1 MKRSLWMVLI
11 GILVMSLAVQPVT
24 AQPAWVSEKVWA
36 DTEGGA
42 TAHFLVVLRA
52 QADRPAADGAAF
64 NRDASSAYVNTLMD
78 TAAASQPALTARLDA
93 MGVSYRAYW
102 IVNMLAV
109 EGDRQVVEALAAL
122 PEVAYIEPDRAFRV
136 ALETGEEERPA
147 DAKGTIQPNIS
158 RVGAPDLW
166 ALGVMGTG
174 TVVANADTG
183 IYWEHSLLKSQYR
196 GWDGAAANH
205 NFNWWDAI
213 HQDIDGSSNPCGYE
227 SKVPCDD
234 HGHGTH
240 TTGTSVGLNGYGVA
254 PAARWIGCRN
264 MDSGVGRPSTYI
276 ECLQFFMAPTDLNGQ
291 NPNPA
296 LRPDV
301 ISNSY
306 GCPAAEQC
314 NLQSLTAAVESV
326 RAAGIF
332 MSVSAGNDGPTCDT
346 VNDPPGTDR
355 AVFTVGAV
363 NNSDGIASF
372 SSRGPA
378 GDLMKPQI
386 VAPGVSVVSASKS
399 GETLTTTMSGTSMA
413 APNVA
418 GGVAL
423 LWSAFPSLRG
433 NVPWTELILTRSA
446 VPLTTT
452 EGCGGDS
459 ASQVPN
465 NTYGYGR
472 LDLVSA
478 YNKSENEFAHMI
490 FEMIFLPMVIH

>member
-1 MKRSLWMVLI
+1 MKRSLIMILI
-11 GILVMSLAVQPVT
+11 GILMVSQAGQPVA
-24 AQPAWVSEKVWA
+24 AQTAWVNEKVWA
-36 DTEGGA
+36 DTENGA
-42 TAHFLVVLRA
+42 TAHFLVVLRQQAA
-52 QADRPAADGAAF
+52 QPAADGASF
-64 NRDASSAYVNTLMD
+64 SRDAATTFVSDLME
-78 TAAASQPALTARLDA
+78 TASTSQPALTARLDA

-109 EGDRQVVEALAAL
+109 EGDRQVVEALAGL
-122 PEVAYIEPDRAFRV
+122 PEVAYIEPDHAFSV
-136 ALETGEEERPA
+136 ALETAEEGPA
-147 DAKGTIQPNIS
+147 DAEGTIQPNIS
-158 RVGAPDLW
+158 KVGAPDLW

-205 NFNWWDAI
+205 NYNWWDAI
-213 HQDIDGSSNPCGYE
+213 HQDINGSANPCGYE
-227 SKVPCDD
+227 SKIPCDD

-306 GCPAAEQC
+306 GCPATEEC

-332 MSVSAGNDGPTCDT
+332 MAVSAGNDGPTCDT

-399 GETLTTTMSGTSMA
+399 GGTTTMSGTSMA

-423 LWSAFPSLRG
+423 LWSAFPTLRG
-433 NVPWTELILTRSA
+433 NVPWTEWILTGSA

-452 EGCGGDS
+452 EGCGGDTS
-459 ASQVPN
+459 TQVPN
-465 NTYGYGR
+465 NTFGYGR

-478 YNKSENEFAHMI
+478 YNKTENEFAHMI
-490 FEMIFLPMVIH
+490 FEWIFLPMVIH